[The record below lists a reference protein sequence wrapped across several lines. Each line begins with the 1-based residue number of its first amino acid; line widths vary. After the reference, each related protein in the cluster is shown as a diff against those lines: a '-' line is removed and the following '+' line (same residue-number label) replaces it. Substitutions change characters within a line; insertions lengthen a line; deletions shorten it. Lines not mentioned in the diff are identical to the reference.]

1 MSKQNLEII
10 HTVDTNHKNGYNR
23 DLYSKESDIYRKDKI
38 CIKSYHISR
47 EFVSVYNSFQKKV
60 SQIMWTFRFNTPS
73 ILIPRKCLPS
83 LKCSFGEM
91 KVEKVKIQILETPW
105 KVLSQSTVCSTL
117 KWVIAEL
124 PFIEGDTILD
134 FFWDL
139 SDESMVL
146 LSSSIVNHINSIL
159 ASKFDLNMSIGLRW
173 DNAAGQISGMN
184 LKISEV
190 DEGKWE
196 ISFILIDIA
205 SNIRILID
213 KNEREIQEIINPQFC
228 YV

>member
-1 MSKQNLEII
+1 M
-10 HTVDTNHKNGYNR
+10 
-23 DLYSKESDIYRKDKI
+23 
-38 CIKSYHISR
+38 
-47 EFVSVYNSFQKKV
+47 
-60 SQIMWTFRFNTPS
+60 
-73 ILIPRKCLPS
+73 
-83 LKCSFGEM
+83 
-91 KVEKVKIQILETPW
+91 
-105 KVLSQSTVCSTL
+105 
-117 KWVIAEL
+117 
-124 PFIEGDTILD
+124 
-134 FFWDL
+134 
-139 SDESMVL
+139 
-146 LSSSIVNHINSIL
+146 

-228 YV
+228 YG